1 MYKQISLQLKQ
12 EKKKEDESINILNL
26 KSMLI
31 G

>member
-1 MYKQISLQLKQ
+1 MYKQISLQLKP

-26 KSMLI
+26 ESMLI